1 MIIDKGLHVKCFMR
15 VGAMVLEGIVEDWS
29 DGQVILKSISD
40 QSLLIIHRPA
50 EDIVLTKV
58 VLEEPLEIPAEKE
71 VREPPTNPRQ
81 HQATRL
87 QEQIKGKLQEALQ
100 PSGDVDLDKL
110 NVKELRNLVLEQ
122 EKQIIAQKQKQHF
135 GSGNLLNYNPK
146 LSNTPISAMKPKPP
160 KR

>member
-1 MIIDKGLHVKCFMR
+1 
-15 VGAMVLEGIVEDWS
+15 
-29 DGQVILKSISD
+29 
-40 QSLLIIHRPA
+40 
-50 EDIVLTKV
+50 VLTKV
-58 VLEEPLEIPAEKE
+58 VLEESLEISAEKE
-71 VREPPTNPRQ
+71 VREPPATNPRQ
-81 HQATRL
+81 HQATLGLPATKL

-110 NVKELRNLVLEQ
+110 NVKELRDLVMEQ

-146 LSNTPISAMKPKPP
+146 LSNTPISALKPKPP